1 MTSKDVKSSKNVSG
15 SEQNFFTHAWS
26 INFSPETI
34 DKIILRV
41 SARTRYKF
49 TPSLNISRIFANI
62 LRVSKNISWSMT
74 DGRTSTLI
82 TPTLYQKPFIIDQLT
97 ISKVNQVMKT
107 FISNIYGRNVN
118 VILTASE
125 VLISISAKFN

>member
-26 INFSPETI
+26 INFSPKTT

-62 LRVSKNISWSMT
+62 LRVSKNISGIMT

>member
-1 MTSKDVKSSKNVSG
+1 MTSKDVKSSKNVFG

-34 DKIILRV
+34 DKIILQV